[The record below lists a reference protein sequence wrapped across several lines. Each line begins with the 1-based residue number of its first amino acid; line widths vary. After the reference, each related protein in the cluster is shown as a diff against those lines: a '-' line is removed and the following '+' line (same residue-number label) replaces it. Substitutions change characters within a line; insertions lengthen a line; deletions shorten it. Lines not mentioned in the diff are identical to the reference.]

1 MAKTFYKYQ
10 ERDIDSQVNW
20 ADIGLGM
27 SDMITDQ
34 VAVRKAKKEA
44 YDDEARAFNQ
54 YLDESPDGEDANLA
68 SWTSAYSSDMQKK
81 MLDNQR
87 AFKNGMI
94 SERDNVTFTQNVKN
108 GTSTIF
114 NLATEYQAEYKETM
128 ARMKSNDPS
137 NKNQE
142 LEMFVKAQNES
153 YDNYKTSK
161 PIIDPKTGL
170 VLMSMKKKDGTY
182 ETVSAANLSN
192 RIKAKYDY
200 FDSNATTTKI
210 ESELGDEMIST
221 YDEAKSRLK
230 TGLITEE
237 QFKPLKAGFDNALKT
252 RIDSYLTQETN
263 VSSILT
269 NDLLFDK
276 WGDAI
281 DYKFTYDK
289 IEALSDP
296 YKILL
301 VVKGGGD
308 GMPMPDFTTANGKRQ
323 IEAAKEY
330 MTVQT
335 IEKIDR
341 KVSQQVIGALGDPP
355 QEQEWKFNA
364 RAQGLTEKQYKEDVA
379 NNLAKLYGG
388 TAEEIQ
394 AALPWFKANDP
405 AITNV
410 TRENGLVTVYRR
422 QVDNKGVEVP
432 GSKPVAEKYLFKV
445 DGNPV
450 PFEDWV
456 QGAALGLTG
465 IRNINDALGA
475 TGKYRD
481 FANQGIKSGG
491 AGTGQ
496 KYKNEEKTFSSEGN
510 VKVGGGSTS
519 KYND

>member
-170 VLMSMKKKDGTY
+170 VLMSMKRKDGTY

-330 MTVQT
+330 MMVQT

-341 KVSQQVIGALGDPP
+341 KVSQQVIAAMGVPAPNPYFTGRADDKKKEEDAVDMWAKNMATYVFGNSQTAVDDAGNFIAGGFGGTGKNTFDKKGWYFTQTDKDGDKRQYKMDGSRESLESLTQQSGIPVYLQKLATERLVKYQQNRQP
-355 QEQEWKFNA
+355 NRFSNKSTSTSINQEIPYDFSIFNK
-364 RAQGLTEKQYKEDVA
+364 TEKK
-379 NNLAKLYGG
+379 
-388 TAEEIQ
+388 
-394 AALPWFKANDP
+394 
-405 AITNV
+405 
-410 TRENGLVTVYRR
+410 
-422 QVDNKGVEVP
+422 
-432 GSKPVAEKYLFKV
+432 
-445 DGNPV
+445 
-450 PFEDWV
+450 
-456 QGAALGLTG
+456 
-465 IRNINDALGA
+465 
-475 TGKYRD
+475 
-481 FANQGIKSGG
+481 
-491 AGTGQ
+491 
-496 KYKNEEKTFSSEGN
+496 
-510 VKVGGGSTS
+510 
-519 KYND
+519 

>member
-54 YLDESPDGEDANLA
+54 YLDEHPTGDDKNLTE
-68 SWTSAYSSDMQKK
+68 WTSAYSSDMQKK
-81 MLDNQR
+81 MLENQR

-170 VLMSMKKKDGTY
+170 VLMSMKRKDGTY

-330 MTVQT
+330 MMVQT

-341 KVSQQVIGALGDPP
+341 KVSQQVIAAMGVPAPNPYFTGRADDKKKEEDAVDMWAKNMATYVFGNSQTAVDDAGNFIAGGFGGTGKNTFDKKGWYFTQTDKDGDKRQYKMDGSRESLESLTQQSGIPVYLQKMATERLIKYQQNRQP
-355 QEQEWKFNA
+355 NKFDNKSTSTSINNEEPIDYSIFN
-364 RAQGLTEKQYKEDVA
+364 TEKK
-379 NNLAKLYGG
+379 
-388 TAEEIQ
+388 
-394 AALPWFKANDP
+394 
-405 AITNV
+405 
-410 TRENGLVTVYRR
+410 
-422 QVDNKGVEVP
+422 
-432 GSKPVAEKYLFKV
+432 
-445 DGNPV
+445 
-450 PFEDWV
+450 
-456 QGAALGLTG
+456 
-465 IRNINDALGA
+465 
-475 TGKYRD
+475 
-481 FANQGIKSGG
+481 
-491 AGTGQ
+491 
-496 KYKNEEKTFSSEGN
+496 
-510 VKVGGGSTS
+510 
-519 KYND
+519 